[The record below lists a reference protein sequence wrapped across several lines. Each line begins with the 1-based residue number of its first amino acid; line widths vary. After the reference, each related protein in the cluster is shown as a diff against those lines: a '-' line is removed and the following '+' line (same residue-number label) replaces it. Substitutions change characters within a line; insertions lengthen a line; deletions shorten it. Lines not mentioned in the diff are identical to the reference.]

1 MTIMQPTRLAHC
13 LRTFFNQYLPG
24 TRGMSPQ
31 TILSYRD
38 TWVLLLRFLAATE
51 QFEPITLDFE
61 QLQPE
66 RILAFLTYLETARGN
81 SAATRNVR
89 LAAIHA
95 FFRYVAA
102 NEPEALALAQRIVS
116 IPFKRAGAR
125 PIDYL
130 DYDEIQA
137 VLTSIDRTTAAGRRD
152 YALLA
157 LMFNTGARVQ
167 EIIDL
172 RIEHLQLNR
181 PFQVQL
187 YGKGCKLRC
196 CPLWAATAAVLRDY
210 WAERQRLSSSSAAL
224 FLNQRAQPLTRFGV
238 RYILAR
244 HCQRASHIQPS
255 LAAKRL
261 HPHSMRHS
269 TAAHMLKSGIDLV
282 TISHWLGHASPNT
295 THRYAALD
303 MEMKREAIA
312 KAQRP
317 DTPDPALGVWKQD
330 ASILAWLEAL

>member
-1 MTIMQPTRLAHC
+1 
-13 LRTFFNQYLPG
+13 
-24 TRGMSPQ
+24 
-31 TILSYRD
+31 
-38 TWVLLLRFLAATE
+38 LLRFLAARE
-51 QFEPITLDFE
+51 QLDPIALDFE
-61 QLQPE
+61 QLPPE
-66 RILAFLTYLETARGN
+66 RILAFLTYLETERGN
-81 SAATRNVR
+81 SVATRNVR

-102 NEPEALALAQRIVS
+102 NEPDALALAQRIVG
-116 IPFKRAGAR
+116 IPFKRAGSR

-137 VLTSIDRTTAAGRRD
+137 VLTSIDRTTRAGRRD

-172 RIEHLQLNR
+172 RMEHVQLSR

-187 YGKGCKLRC
+187 FGKGRKVRI
-196 CPLWAATAAVLRDY
+196 CPIWSSTAEVLRDY
-210 WAERQRLSSSSAAL
+210 CAEWQVPLRSSAPL
-224 FLNQRAQPLTRFGV
+224 FLNQRGQALTRFGV

-244 HCQRASHIQPS
+244 HCRRASQTRPS
-255 LAAKRL
+255 LAVKRL

-269 TAAHMLKSGIDLV
+269 TAVHMLKSGIDLV
-282 TISHWLGHASPNT
+282 TISHWLGHSSPNT
-295 THRYAALD
+295 THRYAVLD
-303 MEMKREAIA
+303 MDMKREAIE
-312 KAQRP
+312 KAQLP
-317 DTPDPALGVWKQD
+317 DNDTVTPGVWKQD